1 MAAVNSRTLEKG
13 QIERS
18 RETAH
23 RSGHRKVE
31 DSELRKW
38 RWSAE
43 RDPSS
48 RIFPLWFRKE
58 TRYIF
63 YTNPLF
69 DDENNVSLRP
79 IIREIPTH
87 PLHRLR
93 TAMHMVT
100 WDVFDPCGD
109 GGRLEPPSLS

>member
-1 MAAVNSRTLEKG
+1 MAAVKSRTLEKG

-31 DSELRKW
+31 DSDLRKW

-63 YTNPLF
+63 YMNP
-69 DDENNVSLRP
+69 
-79 IIREIPTH
+79 